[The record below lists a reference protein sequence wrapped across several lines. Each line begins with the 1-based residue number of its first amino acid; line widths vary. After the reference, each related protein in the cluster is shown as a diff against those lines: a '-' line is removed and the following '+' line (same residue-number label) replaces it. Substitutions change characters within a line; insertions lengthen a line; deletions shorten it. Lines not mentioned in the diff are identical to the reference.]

1 MSALTEAEARARAAL
16 IDVDSYDVFLDLTAD
31 PVRSRTEIRFGCR
44 EPGAGTFAELTTAAV
59 LGAVLNGR
67 AAGPPEAGRL
77 ELAGLAAQNVLV
89 VEAEVAYSRGSDG
102 LTRFTDPADGAG
114 YLMYMG
120 FPTESSSMF
129 CCFDQPDLTAT
140 VTLSLVL
147 PAGWDCATNGP
158 VVERPPAGQPGV
170 WRFGPVRGMRPYDL
184 TIAAG
189 PYVEVWRGTG
199 GAGGAVS
206 MSVRRRPSLDGA
218 RGVADIGRFAE
229 MARQTLEYYERTLR
243 TPGPYPKY
251 DIAFVPDLNAMAI
264 SIPGLMLVNEIML
277 ARLPDPDDDR
287 VEMVC
292 AHEVAH
298 LWFGCHVSMSWW
310 DDVWQDE
317 AMATYMSYTAMTDLG
332 RSADPWT
339 GFCYREKPR
348 AYRADELPGRQPVS
362 SPVDSAADALFRLP
376 ALTYSKGAA
385 VIRQLAAL
393 IGDDALRAG
402 LADYMTRF
410 AGRSASLD
418 DLIACWS
425 RACGRDLAGWADEW
439 LRTEGAST
447 LRACVTAGPDGTIES
462 LAVLQDAPRTH
473 RIGIG
478 LYDLSGGRLVR
489 RRVVSAEVSG
499 ARTMVPSVAG
509 LAVPDALVL
518 NDGDL
523 SYARIGFDERTLHA
537 LAQVAM
543 DVGDPLTEAVC
554 WQAAWELVTGG
565 SLAAADLGELIARRL
580 GEMGP
585 GGTGL
590 GETGPGGTLPAAG
603 LEVLIERAV
612 SCADVYAPEAER
624 ASLRSRIAGGCL
636 DAAGRATAGS
646 GRQRALAAGFAASG
660 QTDGQLKLMR
670 SWLTGRSRPDGLEV
684 DGELRGR
691 MLRTL
696 SSRGHACD
704 ADLDAMVAAD
714 PVAGER
720 HRATCRAVRPDGAAK
735 EAAWGAAL
743 AEGQDWRLALA
754 YANGVWVPGQEAL
767 MAGYLDR
774 YFGEAL
780 PALDG
785 REVGVMRSLARALYP
800 ATLAG
805 PSTLAATEAAVGRGG
820 LSHGLRLVVL
830 EQEAIL
836 RSVIRARSGDYS
848 SRAARS
854 AGTSTE

>member
-59 LGAVLNGR
+59 LGAALNGR
-67 AAGPPEAGRL
+67 MVGPPEAGRL
-77 ELAGLAAQNVLV
+77 GLPGLAAQNVLV
-89 VEAEVAYSRGSDG
+89 VDAEVACSRGSGDG

-114 YLMYMG
+114 YLLYMG
-120 FPTESSSMF
+120 YPTESSSVF

-158 VVERPPAGQPGV
+158 VAEWPPAGQAGM
-170 WRFGPVRGMRPYDL
+170 WRFGPVQGMRPYDL

-218 RGVADIGRFAE
+218 PGVTDIGRFAE
-229 MARQTLEYYERTLR
+229 MARQTLEYYERTLL
-243 TPGPYPKY
+243 TPCPYLKY

-264 SIPGLMLVNEIML
+264 SIPGLMLVNETVL

-317 AMATYMSYTAMTDLG
+317 AMATYMSYTAMADLG
-332 RSADPWT
+332 TSADPWA

-376 ALTYSKGAA
+376 ALTYFKGAA

-447 LRACVTAGPDGTIES
+447 LRASVTAGPDGTIES

-499 ARTMVPSVAG
+499 ARAVVPSVAG

-518 NDGDL
+518 NEGDL

-554 WQAAWELVTGG
+554 WNAAWERVTGG

-580 GEMGP
+580 GRTGL

-590 GETGPGGTLPAAG
+590 GGTGLGGTLPAAG

-612 SCADVYAPEAER
+612 SCADVYAPPAER
-624 ASLRSRIAGGCL
+624 AGLRSRIARACL

-660 QTDGQLKLMR
+660 QTDGQLELMR
-670 SWLTGRSRPDGLEV
+670 SWLTGTSRPDGLEI

-696 SSRGHACD
+696 SSRGLASD
-704 ADLDAMVAAD
+704 DDLDAMVAAD
-714 PVAGER
+714 PVTGER
-720 HRATCRAVRPDGAAK
+720 HRATCCAVRPDGASK
-735 EAAWGAAL
+735 EAAWVAAL
-743 AEGQDWRLALA
+743 ADGPDWRLALA
-754 YANGVWVPGQEAL
+754 HANGVWVPGQEAL

-800 ATLAG
+800 ATLTG
-805 PSTLAATEAAVGRGG
+805 PSTLAATEAAVGRDG

-836 RSVIRARSGDYS
+836 RSVITARL
-848 SRAARS
+848 AARRWLLLE
-854 AGTSTE
+854 GG